1 MLYTEFQRMKRSRR
15 WIFSEVVCIFF
26 VHSHASESKGAT
38 PFVLPNT
45 AYLYVL
51 ECVHSNHASRSR
63 KYQPH
68 AALRQMQKNIRKS
81 RFLGPLEIRRS
92 IGSFPA
98 SLDLPPK
105 LWNYACTCALNS
117 NPRKQGK
124 KMLIGWGGANR
135 DSHRAS
141 LFLHAGSL
149 YIYYYLLIL
158 WTLSSRKSWL

>member
-1 MLYTEFQRMKRSRR
+1 MLYTGFQRMKRSRR

-38 PFVLPNT
+38 PFVLPNI

-68 AALRQMQKNIRKS
+68 AALRQTQKNIRKS

-98 SLDLPPK
+98 SLALAPK

-124 KMLIGWGGANR
+124 KNVDWMR
-135 DSHRAS
+135 RCESRFAS
-141 LFLHAGSL
+141 RIFIPPRGLFIH
-149 YIYYYLLIL
+149 LL
-158 WTLSSRKSWL
+158 LSTHIMDTF